1 MYTWGEI
8 QLETCKK
15 MFLNSD
21 KITLNDLDTLREN
34 NNYKTYFNAMPQA
47 ANEGIAEIL
56 KRGKPYIKTYYFS
69 KKTTDNL
76 LGNMLRA
83 FEHTT
88 EDVEFEASRGLAYYF
103 EVDNYATIE
112 IYVDDILVN
121 TVTYVPEA
129 GDRSFAIQKDFLD
142 NSTNKKVKIVFTGN
156 HPYNIRNVCIY
167 ALNYDYDGEEDIDN
181 IPNYTNANYFDL
193 KSILGDFYKIVKFYY
208 NGRELINNT
217 DYKMQDYYDLVVNNM
232 KDGEY
237 LIKYQPYVEKI
248 TEDTSDDYE
257 LPLEHE
263 TAVLLPLYMAS
274 ELYKD
279 DDLSLATIYRN
290 EFEAAVDDTYPTISD
305 LKFVDKAGWL

>member
-21 KITLNDLDTLREN
+21 RITIDDLDTLREN
-34 NNYKTYFNAMPQA
+34 NNYKTYFNGMAQA

-56 KRGKPYIKTYYFS
+56 KRGKPYLKTSYFI
-69 KKTTDNL
+69 KKTSDNL
-76 LGNMLRA
+76 LGNMLKTE
-83 FEHTT
+83 EHTT
-88 EDVEFEASRGLAYYF
+88 EDIVYEAGSGKAYYF
-103 EVDNYATIE
+103 EVDNYATIQV
-112 IYVDDILVN
+112 YVDDVLVN
-121 TVTYVPEA
+121 TIVYQADERGFT
-129 GDRSFAIQKDFLD
+129 IQKDFLNNPD
-142 NSTNKKVKIVFTGN
+142 NKAVRLVFTGD

-167 ALNYDYDGEEDIDN
+167 ALNYNYNDENDVDN
-181 IPNYTNANYFDL
+181 IPNYTNDNKFDL
-193 KSILGDFYKIVKFYY
+193 RTMIGDFYKIVKFYY
-208 NGRELINNT
+208 NGREMINNT
-217 DYKMQDYYDLVVNNM
+217 DYKMEDYYTLNINNM
-232 KDGEY
+232 RDGEY